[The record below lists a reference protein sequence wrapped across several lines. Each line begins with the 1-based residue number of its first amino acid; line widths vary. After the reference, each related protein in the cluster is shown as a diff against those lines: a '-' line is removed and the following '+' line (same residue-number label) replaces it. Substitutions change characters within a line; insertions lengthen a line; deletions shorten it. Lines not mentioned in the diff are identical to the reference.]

1 MSIRITAARTNSPQ
15 LSSAAQETK
24 KSSSSSFLKL
34 VEKAAGKSEK
44 SRSMDAIFSDAAEKY
59 HVPLNLLKAVA
70 KAESGFQADAVSSC
84 GAEGI
89 MQLMPSTASALGVSN
104 AFDPEQN
111 IMGGAKYLG
120 QLLQS
125 YGGNAKLSLAAYN
138 AGSGNVKKYGG
149 IPPFRETQNYVQK
162 VLRYTG
168 EDISAQGEPLAPSS
182 VSSSQTVSAAEDSAT
197 EWSGTDGLSFSTA
210 DYQLFVRLF
219 IQKLEDEALG
229 RAQQGIGTLVED

>member
-1 MSIRITAARTNSPQ
+1 
-15 LSSAAQETK
+15 
-24 KSSSSSFLKL
+24 
-34 VEKAAGKSEK
+34 
-44 SRSMDAIFSDAAEKY
+44 
-59 HVPLNLLKAVA
+59 
-70 KAESGFQADAVSSC
+70 
-84 GAEGI
+84 

-162 VLRYTG
+162 VLRYAG

-182 VSSSQTVSAAEDSAT
+182 VSSSQTVSEAEDSAT